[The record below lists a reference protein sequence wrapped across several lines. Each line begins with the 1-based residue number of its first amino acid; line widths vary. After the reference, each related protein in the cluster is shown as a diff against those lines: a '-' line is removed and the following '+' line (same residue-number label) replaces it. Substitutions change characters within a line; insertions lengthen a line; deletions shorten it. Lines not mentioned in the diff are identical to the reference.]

1 MELFNNK
8 YPIYMHKGP
17 FLNDGLIYKQFGFH
31 FAKDN
36 WNDYGHKTS
45 YNLKFVSKEFKI
57 ELDTSIRVTK
67 LTDAEFEV
75 DTINME
81 DLMSRIV
88 NIDVV
93 SLGNPDYYEFLNK
106 FFNQSEKELWFKILG
121 DLAYDK
127 NRFEKLYSKS
137 LDINQ
142 TVIQNSLLRDISKS
156 EVSNQLHRMTRGDKF
171 QEKYSIK
178 LKFSDDV
185 SLNIETDPDT
195 NYPDNLYAIVG
206 NNGSG
211 KTFLIR
217 EVAKNFLLAKGEVE
231 KDSNLLVNGDISEF
245 ENLLFISYSPF
256 DERIT
261 KNDNEVFKEIGL
273 VNSGNKDLRE
283 VMNEEI
289 FKAIN
294 RLGKEKRAKLHIV
307 LEKFT
312 FDPWF
317 QQISFEIQNE
327 ELKLGSNQI
336 KLLSSGQKIILLSL
350 VNLVLHVSEKTLVI
364 IDEPELFLHP
374 PLLKAYIR
382 AVGDLVAFG
391 NGVGLFTTHSPVV
404 LQEIPHNCIIRT
416 GYNAKEQ
423 KYFYKNMTTRTFGE
437 SINFINDA
445 VFGLDLRNT
454 GYYNLLQKL
463 FYEDAI
469 DHRIENILGS
479 EGRLLLRTLDQERR
493 NEED

>member
-17 FLNDGLIYKQFGFH
+17 FLNDGLIYKKFGFH

-36 WNDYGHKTS
+36 WNDYGHQTA
-45 YNLKFVSKEFKI
+45 YNLKFVSQEFKI
-57 ELDTSIRVTK
+57 ELSTGIRITK
-67 LTDAEFEV
+67 FTDAEFER

-81 DLMSRIV
+81 NLMSRIE

-93 SLGNPDYYEFLNK
+93 SLGQPEYYEFLNK
-106 FFNQSEKELWFKILG
+106 FFSQSEKELWLTILG

-127 NRFEKLYSKS
+127 NKFEKLYSES
-137 LDINQ
+137 INK
-142 TVIQNSLLRDISKS
+142 TDSVIQNSLLRDIGKS
-156 EVSNQLHRMTRGDKF
+156 EVINQLHRMTKGAKF

-178 LKFSDDV
+178 LKFHDSV

-195 NYPDNLYAIVG
+195 NYPDSLYAIVG

-217 EVAKNFLLAKGEVE
+217 EIAKTFLLAKEE
-231 KDSNLLVNGDISEF
+231 MKKEPNLLPKSDISEF

-256 DERIT
+256 DERIS
-261 KNDNEVFKEIGL
+261 KNDSEVFKEIGL

-283 VMNEEI
+283 AMNEEI
-289 FKAIN
+289 SKAIK
-294 RLGKEKRAKLHIV
+294 RLGKEKREKLHDV
-307 LEKFT
+307 LEKFS

-317 QQISFEIQNE
+317 KQVSYEIQNE
-327 ELKLGSNQI
+327 ELKPGSNQI

-404 LQEIPHNCIIRT
+404 LQEIPHDCIVRT
-416 GYNAKEQ
+416 GYNAKEK
-423 KYFYKNMTTRTFGE
+423 KYFCENMATRTFGE
-437 SINFINDA
+437 SISFINDA

-463 FYEDAI
+463 FYDNEI
-469 DHRIENILGS
+469 DDRIKNILGS
-479 EGRLLLRTLDQERR
+479 EGRLLLRTLEQGRR
-493 NEED
+493 NEEN